1 MGKKLSQSL
10 RRSYKDAAY
19 YSLMVGL
26 GETYIA
32 AFVLFAGFGSFHS
45 GLISVLPLTIGSLLQ
60 IPFVRFVSPY
70 ISYRRWVTLNCG
82 LQTVALVGLGLLAFE
97 KGFSVV
103 FLYLFV
109 SLYWAS
115 GLIAGVGWNSWM
127 SEYLPDRL
135 RIQFYSRRAKISQL
149 FLFAGILFAGGLLQV
164 SSVDPTEKRFIFAAL
179 FLLAAGFRAL
189 STYQISKQHEVK
201 KPAEEKRWYWDKNFF
216 SYLVKGDKPLVISYV
231 FLLHTTVNLAA
242 PFFNPYMLQNL
253 QFSYLQYVVVISSTV
268 VARILFVPLFQKLA
282 YRYGAARTVLVGTIF
297 LASPP
302 ALWTLTDSI
311 PFIIFLQLLS
321 GIGWGLQDLG
331 FALLILERFKAA
343 YRPQAFIMINT
354 LSSCGMLIGSLV
366 GGYLLSIGAFSTSSY
381 HLLFAGTTALRLLV
395 GGMTLFFQGQVRRE
409 HFQVF
414 WRIVAVRPTFGVI
427 MRPVLLVAKKNK
439 PRYGRK
445 TKGKESVEDGN

>member
-1 MGKKLSQSL
+1 MGKNLSQSL

-32 AFVLFAGFGSFHS
+32 AFVLFAGYGSFHT

-60 IPFVRFVSPY
+60 IPFVRFVSPH
-70 ISYRRWVTLNCG
+70 ISYRVWVTMNCTFQV
-82 LQTVALVGLGLLAFE
+82 LALAGLGLFAFAE
-97 KGFSVV
+97 GFPVL
-103 FLYLFV
+103 FLYLLV
-109 SLYWAS
+109 SIYWSS

-127 SEYLPDRL
+127 SEYLPNRL
-135 RIQFYSRRAKISQL
+135 RIVFYSKRARVSQL
-149 FLFAGILFAGGLLQV
+149 FVFAGILFAGGLLEV
-164 SSVDPTEKRFIFAAL
+164 SSIDPDQKRYTFAAI

-201 KPAEEKRWYWDKNFF
+201 KSKEERRWHWNRQFF
-216 SYLVKGDKPLVISYV
+216 SYLLKDDKPLVISYI

-268 VARILFVPLFQKLA
+268 IARILFVPAFQRLA
-282 YRYGAARTVLVGTIF
+282 YKQGAARTVLIGTIF

-311 PFIIFLQLLS
+311 PVIIGLQFIS

-331 FALLILERFKAA
+331 FALLVLERFKMA
-343 YRPQAFIMINT
+343 YRPQAFIIINT

-395 GGMTLFFQGQVRRE
+395 GAMTLFLQGQVRRE
-409 HFQVF
+409 HFDIF
-414 WRIVAVRPTFGVI
+414 WRIMAVRPTIGVI
-427 MRPVLLVAKKNK
+427 MRPILHVAKKNK
-439 PRYGRK
+439 PRYGRGRN
-445 TKGKESVEDGN
+445 GKEAGE